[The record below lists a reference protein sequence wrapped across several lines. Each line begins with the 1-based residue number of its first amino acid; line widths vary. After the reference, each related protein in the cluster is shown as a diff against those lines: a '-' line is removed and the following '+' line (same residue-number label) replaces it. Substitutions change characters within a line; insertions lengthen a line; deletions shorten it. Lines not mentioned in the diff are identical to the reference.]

1 MNKPTF
7 KVLKYSYYSGG
18 KKDIEQYDIS
28 MNGSSSLMCT
38 REELIELQEQI
49 TLALNDQKE
58 VENEKR

>member
-7 KVLKYSYYSGG
+7 KVLKYSYYSCG
-18 KKDIEQYDIS
+18 KKNIEQYDIS
-28 MNGSSSLMCT
+28 MYGSSSLMCT

-58 VENEKR
+58 TENEKE